1 MLLLILFIIYI
12 VSFFV
17 VRWVYRL
24 HSSKYYDLWNDKDC
38 QLNFTWYIPLFNTY
52 IAILYSIILCLSILE
67 LKRKSNKSFN
77 KPKWKIFNWDL

>member
-17 VRWVYRL
+17 VRYEYRL
-24 HSSKYYDLWNDKDC
+24 FSSKGYSIWTDNKC
-38 QLNFTWYIPLFNTY
+38 QLDWTWYFPLLNTVISIVLILVLLDSIPK
-52 IAILYSIILCLSILE
+52 E
-67 LKRKSNKSFN
+67 VRN